1 MATVSCALAV
11 FYGGDDP
18 SMGSVGS
25 RIRIKWNCER
35 VDTVDGSEIPRPTTW
50 DVSKPVNNGL
60 FTISTGAG
68 LLPSTVVITGSHI
81 F

>member
-1 MATVSCALAV
+1 M
-11 FYGGDDP
+11 
-18 SMGSVGS
+18 
-25 RIRIKWNCER
+25 E
-35 VDTVDGSEIPRPTTW
+35 EIPRPTTW
-50 DVSKPVNNGL
+50 DVSKPVNNGI